1 MVSIWWV
8 FLAMV
13 VGLVKGLV
21 IVVFP
26 DLIFSLSSLTT
37 TSLSSLSVARDEA
50 DKVENGLST

>member
-1 MVSIWWV
+1 
-8 FLAMV
+8 MV